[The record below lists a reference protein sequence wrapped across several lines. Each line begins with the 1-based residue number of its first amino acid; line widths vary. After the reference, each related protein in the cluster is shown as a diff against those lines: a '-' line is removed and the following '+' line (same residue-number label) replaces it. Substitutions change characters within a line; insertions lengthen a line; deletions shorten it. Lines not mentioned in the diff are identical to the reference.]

1 MLKSLLTPLKTR
13 FEEAVSLR
21 NNEAPEP
28 VPESPEDFER
38 DARVETM
45 RMVVQSINAV
55 EDDTARMDLLGEA
68 SRLMQ
73 IDPATKDVFREMDGF
88 LVLMS
93 FLSTSAFST
102 SESPAQGF
110 DLAMQVLSTAM
121 IDHTINQAHFKH
133 NVGYNPLESSTSDYL
148 NRPEPGT
155 QAMVLSS
162 LAAFV
167 FQLPSLAA
175 FLPTIDTQPHDDP
188 EATVTSIGDYITRL
202 DTPSARIS
210 HPLAIPILLRL
221 TWSLSNETYSFA
233 MAKLFDRLAAVS
245 YANRATMAGSGIV
258 RLVWDRLYPLPTLKS
273 TGSVGIPLQESHAL
287 QKLLRRVIDVGA
299 PLSDLKHLFK
309 GTSNGGTVGLK
320 ALIVLKGNPQ
330 ARWPS
335 FLSFRG
341 EGSGLDVNNLNMR
354 GKGISVLMWIY
365 IEHRSHL
372 PIRLF
377 GCLSP
382 ESRGPPSTLFA
393 LVLKP
398 NGCLAIQ
405 PGFRKTSDAVD
416 LQDSITLPGS
426 MIQRGRWT
434 HLGLTWASGETGL
447 KMHVDGH
454 LTDTLSTITYPRF
467 SQVHVYYGS
476 SPLEKPN
483 SISNPGSASSLPPAN
498 PPPPQFYISSTH
510 ITNITLSPGVI
521 RLAHHLGPRYTH
533 LKHAHNEHYALAGT
547 GLGRHLTYE
556 AATALNDSKSD
567 WGKRSSVLAS
577 AGTTNLG
584 TDLATGLE
592 VGLGEAV
599 VCALLPS
606 GWVEQPPRGMD
617 EELEP
622 DAPRTGERRVLNS
635 VAEKDQR
642 GAGWASV
649 RGDVVKCEVV
659 GTDEALRRVGGA
671 AVGLGFVQRAETTE
685 MLHESICVL
694 LNAVRTNWR
703 VLEDMESLSGYEVL
717 AQLLYEKAGLVS
729 VDIFNSLFEFL
740 GLDFKTPS
748 KSVVTNP
755 QSYRAFALDIDL
767 WARTNPPVQ
776 SAYFE
781 HFSILLSTSKLA
793 RFTIKSKLAKTP
805 LLKKLLLAVQLGIF
819 RDEMEAQL
827 VRALRVV
834 AHAIWTPDVIK
845 AIVAYLAANLH
856 TSQAG
861 TDSMTPISTVS
872 GLPQTDKS
880 VTAQRAELVL
890 EALLTILHS
899 PTHLQR
905 FSAALPASRI
915 LLLLLGEH
923 PTPVV
928 AAHLLTLLGLMMKT
942 SPSFGR
948 KFELAHGWTMVRCVV
963 PGAWD
968 PSVHV
973 AAFDLLFGRVGGNG
987 PATAAGEG
995 QVVNPVVFSTVLTA
1009 LQRGLQQRESDAIMD
1024 VLVTEII
1031 ELYESVPTFRLLF
1044 KTKSTMTIFVDL
1056 YRDFL
1061 KLRREDTEGEGEGA
1075 GARLEGNVRRLAG
1088 FLSENSVVDAGQRQE
1103 LKDISSGS
1111 RSTNTN
1117 RRASARMSL
1126 NILGGGEPT
1135 YVKTMIRLASWRKT
1149 TATSERQRLRK
1160 MIQDRREARRQASN
1174 QQEWKRRIEGDSEL
1188 FPGSKRDI
1196 KWQLDDTEGPFRVR
1210 KKLQMEQGR
1219 LGREADDDL
1228 PYFSREVREME
1239 DDDSSVVHIEVPPW
1253 AESYEISATN
1263 QEELEGDDTDDK
1275 LRHIRHELVAG
1286 DVVEE
1291 VQNVSRVLGVDAW
1304 PGLII
1309 LGKTHLYLVDGLY
1322 QNQQDDIVAAI
1333 EAPKDAF
1340 LIPGVA
1346 LELENSRLTQKWP
1359 YTQLSAQSKRTFL
1372 FRDVGLEFYFK
1383 DNRTVL
1389 IVCATPDARQQILNK
1404 IVFVQARSSLES
1416 ISPGGGEPTYVKTM
1430 IRLASWRKTT
1440 ATSER
1445 QRLRKMIQ
1453 DRREARRQASNQ
1465 QEWKRRIEGDS
1476 ELFPGSKRD
1485 IKWQLD
1491 DTEGPFRVRKK
1502 LQMEQ
1507 GRLGR
1512 EADDDLPYF
1521 SREVREMEDDD
1532 SSVVHIEVPPWAE
1545 SYEISA
1551 TNQEELE
1558 GDDMDDKLRHIRHE
1572 LVAGDVVE
1580 EVQNVSRV
1588 LGVDAWP
1595 GLIIL
1600 GKTHLYLVDGL
1611 YQNQQDDIV
1620 AAIEAPK
1627 DAFLIPGV
1635 ALELENSRLTQ
1646 KWLEFYFKDNRTVL
1660 IVCATPDARQQILN
1674 KIAFVQARSSLESI
1688 SPGGFRSPL
1697 INRMSARVT
1706 LALQSRDEVSTATRR
1721 WQAREISNFA
1731 YLSILN
1737 QASGRTCNDLTQ
1749 YPVFPWVLS
1758 DYTSKTL
1765 DLNSPESFR
1774 VLSEPMG
1781 ALSPSRREAA
1791 STRYSSLESIGE
1803 QAFNYGIQRAWES
1816 ASEDTRGGLRELIPE
1831 MFTCHEFLDNRANL
1845 DLGIQGNG
1853 ERVDNVK
1860 LPPWCNEDPYT
1871 DRSGHE
1877 YQWFNL
1883 ILKFHLYSYL
1893 FIQLHRQALES
1904 ELVSRGLPSWIDLI
1918 WGYKQRDPDSF
1929 NVFHPLSYEGTI
1941 DLDSITDP
1949 MERDATVGIIHNF
1962 GQTPRKIFNSPH
1974 PPRMMEGVKTLPLGT
1989 IYGIEES
1996 YNLLCHTYRPIHTI
2010 DGPVEQ
2016 LAIDN
2021 IADRIIPCPIHTLRN
2036 PDAPHERL
2044 EWGFNDHSL
2053 RLYSDSRLQYIAESY
2068 DPTCA
2073 DFVDGTTFLTGS
2085 TDGSVNSR
2093 ILRSHLCRFR
2103 GWDNFLDRV
2112 HRWAHAENVLCV
2124 AASKA
2129 WSIVVSGSGDDSH
2142 HGQKGLAAIW
2152 DLKRGVHVWS
2162 LRHET
2167 PVSLCTVMES
2177 TGNVA
2182 TCSATSL
2189 KLHTLNGY
2197 SIAELEV
2204 AQPILALGFHEREY
2218 SPMGILA
2225 TAVGGEVILRT
2236 WKPKTSTSDDS
2247 APVATRPFANRRG
2260 GAGYEDAKSDGGKVC
2275 GRVLVPRRRGGA
2287 CIFVDFAGLRGT
2299 PGLR

>member
-21 NNEAPEP
+21 NNEVPVP

-93 FLSTSAFST
+93 FLSTSAFSA
-102 SESPAQGF
+102 SESPATAF
-110 DLAMQVLSTAM
+110 DLVMQVFSTAM
-121 IDHTINQAHFKH
+121 IDHPINQTHFKH
-133 NVGYNPLESSTSDYL
+133 NVGYNALESSASDYL

-155 QAMVLSS
+155 KAMVLSS

-167 FQLPSLAA
+167 FQLPSLSA
-175 FLPTIDTQPHDDP
+175 FLPSIDAQPHDSSDG
-188 EATVTSIGDYITRL
+188 TVMPMGDYITQL

-221 TWSLSNETYSFA
+221 TWSLANETYSFA

-245 YANRATMAGSGIV
+245 YANRAAMAGSGVV
-258 RLVWDRLYPLPTLKS
+258 RIVWDRLYPLPTSKS
-273 TGSVGIPLQESHAL
+273 AAPVEIPAQESHAL

-309 GTSNGGTVGLK
+309 RTSSGGPVGLK
-320 ALIVLKGNPQ
+320 TLGTLKGNPQ

-341 EGSGLDVNNLNMR
+341 EGCGLDVQNLNLR

-372 PIRLF
+372 AVHLF
-377 GCLSP
+377 GCLSSEP
-382 ESRGPPSTLFA
+382 RGGQSTLFA

-398 NGCLAIQ
+398 DGCLAIQ
-405 PGFRKTSDAVD
+405 PGFRKASDAVD
-416 LQDSITLPGS
+416 LQGVITLPGS

-447 KMHVDGH
+447 KMHIDGH
-454 LTDTLSTITYPRF
+454 LTDTLSTITCPRF
-467 SQVHVYYGS
+467 SQVHIYYGS
-476 SPLEKPN
+476 SPLDKPL
-483 SISNPGSASSLPPAN
+483 ISNSASHSRRPTPQHSRSFSSFTSQSSLPPAN

-510 ITNITLSPGVI
+510 ILNTTLSPAVI
-521 RLAHHLGPRYTH
+521 RLAHHLGPRYTGT
-533 LKHAHNEHYALAGT
+533 LRT

-556 AATALNDSKSD
+556 AATALN
-567 WGKRSSVLAS
+567 VYLFAS

-584 TDLATGLE
+584 SDLATGLE

-606 GWVEQPPRGMD
+606 GWTEPPPRGNED
-617 EELEP
+617 ALEP
-622 DAPRTGERRVLNS
+622 DGPRPEERRVLNC
-635 VAEKDQR
+635 VAEKEQR

-685 MLHESICVL
+685 MLHESVCVL

-717 AQLLYEKAGLVS
+717 AHLLYEKAGLIS
-729 VDIFNSLFEFL
+729 VDIFNSLFGFL

-767 WARTNPPVQ
+767 WARTNPAVQ
-776 SAYFE
+776 SAYFD
-781 HFSILLSTSKLA
+781 HFSTLLSTSKLA
-793 RFTIKSKLAKTP
+793 RFSIKSKLAKVP
-805 LLKKLLLAVQLGIF
+805 VVKKLLLAVQLGIF
-819 RDEMEAQL
+819 RDEMEPRL

-834 AHAIWTPDVIK
+834 AHAMWTPDAIK

-861 TDSMTPISTVS
+861 TGSLTPISTVS
-872 GLPQTDKS
+872 SLPPQTDKS

-890 EALLTILHS
+890 DALLAILHS
-899 PTHLQR
+899 PAHLQR
-905 FSAALPASRI
+905 FCAALPTSRI

-928 AAHLLTLLGLMMKT
+928 AAHMLTLLGLMMNH

-948 KFELAHGWTMVRCVV
+948 KFELAHGWTVVRCVV

-973 AAFDLLFGRVGGNG
+973 AAFDLLFGRVGGNVTT
-987 PATAAGEG
+987 ATGEG
-995 QVVNPVVFSTVLTA
+995 QVVNPVVFSTILTA

-1024 VLVTEII
+1024 VLVAEMI

-1061 KLRREDTEGEGEGA
+1061 KLRREERADEGEGTVV
-1075 GARLEGNVRRLAG
+1075 RLEEKLRKVAG
-1088 FLSENSVVDAGQRQE
+1088 LLSENTVVDVGQRQE
-1103 LKDISSGS
+1103 LKDLSSGA
-1111 RSTNTN
+1111 RPTNTS

-1126 NILGGGEPT
+1126 NTVGGGEPT

-1149 TATSERQRLRK
+1149 TAASERQRLRK
-1160 MIQDRREARRQASN
+1160 MIQDRREARRQAAN

-1188 FPGSKRDI
+1188 FPGSKREI

-1228 PYFSREVREME
+1228 PYFSREVRETE

-1253 AESYEISATN
+1253 AESYEISATG

-1275 LRHIRHELVAG
+1275 LRHIRHELVPG

-1291 VQNVSRVLGVDAW
+1291 VQNVSRVFGVDAW

-1309 LGKTHLYLVDGLY
+1309 MGKTHLYLVDGLY
-1322 QNQQDDIVAAI
+1322 QNQQGDIVAAV

-1346 LELENSRLTQKWP
+1346 LELESSRLTQKWP
-1359 YTQLSAQSKRTFL
+1359 YTQLAAQSKRTFL

-1404 IVFVQARSSLES
+1404 I
-1416 ISPGGGEPTYVKTM
+1416 
-1430 IRLASWRKTT
+1430 
-1440 ATSER
+1440 
-1445 QRLRKMIQ
+1445 
-1453 DRREARRQASNQ
+1453 
-1465 QEWKRRIEGDS
+1465 
-1476 ELFPGSKRD
+1476 
-1485 IKWQLD
+1485 
-1491 DTEGPFRVRKK
+1491 
-1502 LQMEQ
+1502 
-1507 GRLGR
+1507 
-1512 EADDDLPYF
+1512 
-1521 SREVREMEDDD
+1521 
-1532 SSVVHIEVPPWAE
+1532 
-1545 SYEISA
+1545 
-1551 TNQEELE
+1551 
-1558 GDDMDDKLRHIRHE
+1558 
-1572 LVAGDVVE
+1572 
-1580 EVQNVSRV
+1580 
-1588 LGVDAWP
+1588 
-1595 GLIIL
+1595 
-1600 GKTHLYLVDGL
+1600 
-1611 YQNQQDDIV
+1611 
-1620 AAIEAPK
+1620 
-1627 DAFLIPGV
+1627 
-1635 ALELENSRLTQ
+1635 
-1646 KWLEFYFKDNRTVL
+1646 
-1660 IVCATPDARQQILN
+1660 
-1674 KIAFVQARSSLESI
+1674 AFVQARSSLESI
-1688 SPGGFRSPL
+1688 TPGGFRSPL

-1749 YPVFPWVLS
+1749 YPVFRLHLEDIGSQLAGKFQGIV
-1758 DYTSKTL
+1758 KTNGCTFAFQKGSCVNSL
-1765 DLNSPESFR
+1765 FKPGVDWRASIQLRDPFSSSMIVCHFMIRLAPFTHHFRRLQGGSWDLPDRLFHS
-1774 VLSEPMG
+1774 
-1781 ALSPSRREAA
+1781 
-1791 STRYSSLESIGE
+1791 
-1803 QAFNYGIQRAWES
+1803 IQRAWES
-1816 ASEDTRGGLRELIPE
+1816 ASEDTRGDVRELIPE

-1860 LPPWCNEDPYT
+1860 LPAWCNDDP
-1871 DRSGHE
+1871 
-1877 YQWFNL
+1877 
-1883 ILKFHLYSYL
+1883 YL

-1918 WGYKQRDPDSF
+1918 WGYKQRDPGSL

-1962 GQTPRKIFNSPH
+1962 GQTPRKLFNSPH
-1974 PPRMMEGVKTLPLGT
+1974 PPRMMDGVKTLPLGT

-1996 YNLLCHTYRPIHTI
+1996 YDLLCHTYRPVHTI

-2016 LAIDN
+2016 LLIDN
-2021 IADRIIPCPIHTLRN
+2021 IADRIIPCATHTLKN
-2036 PDAPHERL
+2036 PDIPHERL

-2073 DFVDGTTFLTGS
+2073 VFVDATTFLTGS
-2085 TDGSVNSR
+2085 TDGSVNIWR
-2093 ILRSHLCRFR
+2093 IHRSGPSVKLSCTRQMQ
-2103 GWDNFLDRV
+2103 
-2112 HRWAHAENVLCV
+2112 AHTENVLCV

-2129 WSIVVSGSGDDSH
+2129 WSIVVSGSEEDIH

-2162 LRHET
+2162 VRHEA
-2167 PVSLCTVMES
+2167 PVSLCAVMES
-2177 TGNVA
+2177 TGNIA

-2197 SIAELEV
+2197 FIAELEV
-2204 AQPILALGFHEREY
+2204 AQPILALSFHEREY

-2225 TAVGGEVILRT
+2225 TAVGGEIVLRT
-2236 WKPKTSTSDDS
+2236 WKPKPPLSDDS
-2247 APVATRPFANRRG
+2247 APAPRRPVNSEGPPRWDFTTLRSLSLQTEGVGLGMRMPRVTALKFVG
-2260 GAGYEDAKSDGGKVC
+2260 ESLFHGDEA
-2275 GRVLVPRRRGGA
+2275 GRVYSWTLP
-2287 CIFVDFAGLRGT
+2287 D
-2299 PGLR
+2299 

>member
-21 NNEAPEP
+21 NNEAPDP

-73 IDPATKDVFREMDGF
+73 IDPTTKDVFREMDGF

-93 FLSTSAFST
+93 FLSTSAFAMN
-102 SESPAQGF
+102 PATAF
-110 DLAMQVLSTAM
+110 DLVMQVFSTAM
-121 IDHTINQAHFKH
+121 IDHPINQAHFKH
-133 NVGYNPLESSTSDYL
+133 NVGYNALESSTLDYL

-167 FQLPSLAA
+167 FQLPSLSA
-175 FLPTIDTQPHDDP
+175 FLPTIDTQSHDDP
-188 EATVTSIGDYITRL
+188 ETTVTSIGDYITQL

-210 HPLAIPILLRL
+210 HPVAIPILLRL

-233 MAKLFDRLAAVS
+233 MAKLFDRIAAVS

-258 RLVWDRLYPLPTLKS
+258 RLVWDRLYPLPAPKS
-273 TGSVGIPLQESHAL
+273 TGTAEIPVQESHAL

-299 PLSDLKHLFK
+299 PLTDLKHLFK
-309 GTSNGGTVGLK
+309 RTSNNGTIGLK
-320 ALIVLKGNPQ
+320 ALGVLKGNPQ

-341 EGSGLDVNNLNMR
+341 EGSGLDVNNLNLR
-354 GKGISVLMWIY
+354 GKGISALMWIY

-372 PIRLF
+372 PIQLF
-377 GCLSP
+377 GCLSS
-382 ESRGPPSTLFA
+382 ESRGPPFTLFG

-398 NGCLAIQ
+398 DGCLAIQ
-405 PGFRKTSDAVD
+405 PGFRKASDAVD
-416 LQDSITLPGS
+416 LQGSITLPGS

-434 HLGLTWASGETGL
+434 HLGLTWASGEAGL
-447 KMHVDGH
+447 KMHIDGH
-454 LTDTLSTITYPRF
+454 VTDTLSTIPFPRF
-467 SQVHVYYGS
+467 SQVHAYYGS
-476 SPLEKPN
+476 SPLEKP
-483 SISNPGSASSLPPAN
+483 SSTSNPSSAVHSRRPTPQHTRSFSSVTSQSSLPPAN

-510 ITNITLSPGVI
+510 LLNTTLSPGVI
-521 RLAHHLGPRYTH
+521 RLAHHLGPRYTGT
-533 LKHAHNEHYALAGT
+533 LRT

-556 AATALNDSKSD
+556 AATALN
-567 WGKRSSVLAS
+567 VYLFVS

-584 TDLATGLE
+584 TDLAAGLE
-592 VGLGEAV
+592 TGLGEAV
-599 VCALLPS
+599 ICALLPS
-606 GWVEQPPRGMD
+606 GWIEQPPRGMD

-642 GAGWASV
+642 GAGWANV
-649 RGDVVKCEVV
+649 RGDVVRCEAV

-703 VLEDMESLSGYEVL
+703 ILEDMESLSGYEVL

-729 VDIFNSLFEFL
+729 IDIFSTIFEFL
-740 GLDFKTPS
+740 GLDFKAPS

-755 QSYRAFALDIDL
+755 QSYRALALDIDL
-767 WARTNPPVQ
+767 WARSNPAVQ
-776 SAYFE
+776 SAYFD
-781 HFSILLSTSKLA
+781 HFSVLLSTSKLA
-793 RFTIKSKLAKTP
+793 RFTIKSKLVKVP
-805 LLKKLLLAVQLGIF
+805 VLKKLLLAVQLGIF

-827 VRALRVV
+827 VRALRIV
-834 AHAIWTPDVIK
+834 AYAMWTPDAIK

-861 TDSMTPISTVS
+861 TGALTPISTVS
-872 GLPQTDKS
+872 SLPPQTDKS
-880 VTAQRAELVL
+880 VTTQRAELVL
-890 EALLTILHS
+890 DALLTILHS
-899 PTHLQR
+899 PLHLQR
-905 FSAALPASRI
+905 FCAALPASRI

-928 AAHLLTLLGLMMKT
+928 AAHLLTLLGLMMNT

-948 KFELAHGWTMVRCVV
+948 KFELAHGWTVIRCVV

-987 PATAAGEG
+987 PATATGEG
-995 QVVNPVVFSTVLTA
+995 QVVNPVVFSTILTA

-1024 VLVTEII
+1024 VLVAEII

-1061 KLRREDTEGEGEGA
+1061 KLRREETEGEGEGTR
-1075 GARLEGNVRRLAG
+1075 ARLDEKLRRLAG
-1088 FLSENSVVDAGQRQE
+1088 LLSENSVVDLGQRQE
-1103 LKDISSGS
+1103 LKDLSSGS
-1111 RSTNTN
+1111 RSVNTS
-1117 RRASARMSL
+1117 RRASARLSS
-1126 NILGGGEPT
+1126 NVLGGSEPT

-1239 DDDSSVVHIEVPPW
+1239 DDEQSVVHIEVPPW

-1263 QEELEGDDTDDK
+1263 QEELEADDTDDK

-1309 LGKTHLYLVDGLY
+1309 MGKTHLYLVDGLY
-1322 QNQQDDIVAAI
+1322 QNQQGDIVAAI
-1333 EAPKDAF
+1333 EAPKEVF

-1359 YTQLSAQSKRTFL
+1359 YTQLAAQSKRTFL

-1389 IVCATPDARQQILNK
+1389 V
-1404 IVFVQARSSLES
+1404 
-1416 ISPGGGEPTYVKTM
+1416 
-1430 IRLASWRKTT
+1430 
-1440 ATSER
+1440 
-1445 QRLRKMIQ
+1445 
-1453 DRREARRQASNQ
+1453 
-1465 QEWKRRIEGDS
+1465 
-1476 ELFPGSKRD
+1476 
-1485 IKWQLD
+1485 
-1491 DTEGPFRVRKK
+1491 
-1502 LQMEQ
+1502 
-1507 GRLGR
+1507 
-1512 EADDDLPYF
+1512 
-1521 SREVREMEDDD
+1521 
-1532 SSVVHIEVPPWAE
+1532 
-1545 SYEISA
+1545 
-1551 TNQEELE
+1551 
-1558 GDDMDDKLRHIRHE
+1558 
-1572 LVAGDVVE
+1572 
-1580 EVQNVSRV
+1580 
-1588 LGVDAWP
+1588 
-1595 GLIIL
+1595 
-1600 GKTHLYLVDGL
+1600 
-1611 YQNQQDDIV
+1611 
-1620 AAIEAPK
+1620 
-1627 DAFLIPGV
+1627 
-1635 ALELENSRLTQ
+1635 
-1646 KWLEFYFKDNRTVL
+1646 
-1660 IVCATPDARQQILN
+1660 VCATPDARQQILN

-1706 LALQSRDEVSTATRR
+1706 HALQSRDEVSTATRR
-1721 WQAREISNFA
+1721 WQAREMSNFA

-1758 DYTSKTL
+1758 DYTSKAL

-1774 VLSEPMG
+1774 VLSKPMG
-1781 ALSPSRREAA
+1781 ALSPARREAA
-1791 STRYSSLESIGE
+1791 STRYTSLESIGE
-1803 QAFNYGIQRAWES
+1803 QAFNYGTHFSSSMIVCHFLIRLAPFTHHFRRLQGGSWDLPDRLFHSIQRAWES
-1816 ASEDTRGGLRELIPE
+1816 ASEDTRGDVRELIPE

-1860 LPPWCNEDPYT
+1860 LPPWCNDDPY
-1871 DRSGHE
+1871 
-1877 YQWFNL
+1877 
-1883 ILKFHLYSYL
+1883 L
-1893 FIQLHRQALES
+1893 FTQLHRQALES

-1918 WGYKQRDPDSF
+1918 WGHKQRDPGPF

-1962 GQTPRKIFNSPH
+1962 GQTPRKLFNSPH

-1996 YNLLCHTYRPIHTI
+1996 YGLLCHTYRPIHTI

-2016 LAIDN
+2016 LVIDN
-2021 IADRIIPCPIHTLRN
+2021 VADRIIPCPTHTLRN
-2036 PDAPHERL
+2036 PDMPHERL

-2053 RLYSDSRLQYIAESY
+2053 RLYTDSRLQYIAESY

-2073 DFVDGTTFLTGS
+2073 DFVEVTTFLTGS
-2085 TDGSVNSR
+2085 TDGSVNMWR
-2093 ILRSHLCRFR
+2093 IHRSGPSAKLSCTRQMQ
-2103 GWDNFLDRV
+2103 
-2112 HRWAHAENVLCV
+2112 AHTENVLCV

-2129 WSIVVSGSGDDSH
+2129 WSIVVSGSGDDAQQD
-2142 HGQKGLAAIW
+2142 QKGLAAVW

-2162 LRHET
+2162 VRHET

-2177 TGNVA
+2177 TSLKGNVA

-2197 SIAELEV
+2197 FIAELEV

-2225 TAVGGEVILRT
+2225 TAVGGEVVLRT
-2236 WKPKTSTSDDS
+2236 WKPKPPTSGDS
-2247 APVATRPFANRRG
+2247 VPVPTRPAN
-2260 GAGYEDAKSDGGKVC
+2260 SDGPPRWDFVTLRSLSLQTEGVGLAMRMPRVTAVKFVGESLFHGDEA
-2275 GRVLVPRRRGGA
+2275 GRVYSWTLP
-2287 CIFVDFAGLRGT
+2287 D
-2299 PGLR
+2299 

>member
-21 NNEAPEP
+21 NNEVPEP

-38 DARVETM
+38 DARIETM

-68 SRLMQ
+68 SRLML
-73 IDPATKDVFREMDGF
+73 IDATTKDVFREMDGF

-93 FLSTSAFST
+93 FLSTSAFSA
-102 SESPAQGF
+102 SDSPATAF
-110 DLAMQVLSTAM
+110 DLVMQVFSTAM
-121 IDHTINQAHFKH
+121 VDHPINQTHFKH
-133 NVGYNPLESSTSDYL
+133 NVGYSALESSASDYL
-148 NRPEPGT
+148 NRPEQGT
-155 QAMVLSS
+155 KAMVLSS
-162 LAAFV
+162 FAAFV
-167 FQLPSLAA
+167 FQLPSLTA
-175 FLPTIDTQPHDDP
+175 FLPTIDAPSHGDSD
-188 EATVTSIGDYITRL
+188 ATVAPIGDYITQL

-221 TWSLSNETYSFA
+221 TWSLSNETYSLA
-233 MAKLFDRLAAVS
+233 MAKLFDRIAAVS

-258 RLVWDRLYPLPTLKS
+258 RLVWDRLYPLLAAKS
-273 TGSVGIPLQESHAL
+273 ISTMDLPVQESHAL
-287 QKLLRRVIDVGA
+287 QKLLRRVLDVGA

-309 GTSNGGTVGLK
+309 RTASSGGVGLK
-320 ALIVLKGNPQ
+320 ALSALKGNPQ

-341 EGSGLDVNNLNMR
+341 ERCGLDVDNLNLR

-365 IEHRSHL
+365 IEHRSHA
-372 PIRLF
+372 PVHLF
-377 GCLSP
+377 GCLSV
-382 ESRGPPSTLFA
+382 ESRGGQYTIFA

-398 NGCLAIQ
+398 DGCLAIQ
-405 PGFRKTSDAVD
+405 PSSRKTSDAVD
-416 LQDSITLPGS
+416 LQGTITLPGS

-434 HLGLTWASGETGL
+434 HLGLTWASGESGL
-447 KMHVDGH
+447 KMYIDGH
-454 LTDTLSTITYPRF
+454 LTDTLYTITYPRF
-467 SQVHVYYGS
+467 SQVHIYYGS
-476 SPLEKPN
+476 SPLDRP
-483 SISNPGSASSLPPAN
+483 SPGSNSASAIHSRRPTPQHARSFSSFTSQSSLPPAN
-498 PPPPQFYISSTH
+498 PPPPQYYISSTH
-510 ITNITLSPGVI
+510 ILNTTLSPAVI
-521 RLAHHLGPRYTH
+521 RLAHHLGPRYT
-533 LKHAHNEHYALAGT
+533 GT
-547 GLGRHLTYE
+547 LRTALGRHLTYE
-556 AATALNDSKSD
+556 AATALN
-567 WGKRSSVLAS
+567 VYLFAS

-584 TDLATGLE
+584 TDLAAGLE
-592 VGLGEAV
+592 IGLGEAV

-606 GWVEQPPRGMD
+606 GWIEHPPQAID
-617 EELEP
+617 ESET
-622 DAPRTGERRVLNS
+622 DGPRPVERRVLNC

-694 LNAVRTNWR
+694 LNSVRTNWR

-717 AQLLYEKAGLVS
+717 AQLLYEKAGLIS

-767 WARTNPPVQ
+767 WARTNPTVQ
-776 SAYFE
+776 SAYFG
-781 HFSILLSTSKLA
+781 HFSTLLSTSKLS
-793 RFTIKSKLAKTP
+793 RFTIKSKLAKLP
-805 LLKKLLLAVQLGIF
+805 VLKKLLLAVQLGIF

-834 AHAIWTPDVIK
+834 ANAIWTPEAIK
-845 AIVAYLAANLH
+845 ALVAYLAANLH

-861 TDSMTPISTVS
+861 TAVLTPISTVS
-872 GLPQTDKS
+872 SLPPQPDKS
-880 VTAQRAELVL
+880 VTAQRAEFVL
-890 EALLTILHS
+890 DAVVTILHS
-899 PTHLQR
+899 PPHLQR
-905 FSAALPASRI
+905 FCAALPASRI
-915 LLLLLGEH
+915 LLLLLGER

-928 AAHLLTLLGLMMKT
+928 AAHMLMLLGLMMNN

-948 KFELAHGWTMVRCVV
+948 KFELAHGWTVIRCVV

-973 AAFDLLFGRVGGNG
+973 AAFDLLFGRVGGN
-987 PATAAGEG
+987 PTSTTAEG
-995 QVVNPVVFSTVLTA
+995 QVVNPVMFSTILTA

-1024 VLVTEII
+1024 VLVGEII
-1031 ELYESVPTFRLLF
+1031 ELYQSVPTFRLLF
-1044 KTKSTMTIFVDL
+1044 KAKSTMTIFVDL

-1061 KLRREDTEGEGEGA
+1061 KLRREEGESEREST
-1075 GARLEGNVRRLAG
+1075 GARLEEQLRKLAG
-1088 FLSENSVVDAGQRQE
+1088 FLTENSVIDAGQRQE
-1103 LKDISSGS
+1103 LQELSSGA
-1111 RSTNTN
+1111 RPTNTS
-1117 RRASARMSL
+1117 RRASARISL
-1126 NILGGGEPT
+1126 NTLGGAEPT
-1135 YVKTMIRLASWRKT
+1135 YVKTMIRLASWRKS

-1188 FPGSKRDI
+1188 FPGSKRDVR
-1196 KWQLDDTEGPFRVR
+1196 WQLDDTEGPFRVR

-1228 PYFSREVREME
+1228 PYFSREVRETE
-1239 DDDSSVVHIEVPPW
+1239 DDSSSVIHIEVPPW
-1253 AESYEISATN
+1253 AESYEIAATG

-1309 LGKTHLYLVDGLY
+1309 MGKTHLYLVDGLY
-1322 QNQQDDIVAAI
+1322 QNQQGDIVAAI

-1359 YTQLSAQSKRTFL
+1359 YTQLAAQSKRTFL

-1389 IVCATPDARQQILNK
+1389 V
-1404 IVFVQARSSLES
+1404 
-1416 ISPGGGEPTYVKTM
+1416 
-1430 IRLASWRKTT
+1430 
-1440 ATSER
+1440 
-1445 QRLRKMIQ
+1445 
-1453 DRREARRQASNQ
+1453 
-1465 QEWKRRIEGDS
+1465 
-1476 ELFPGSKRD
+1476 
-1485 IKWQLD
+1485 
-1491 DTEGPFRVRKK
+1491 
-1502 LQMEQ
+1502 
-1507 GRLGR
+1507 
-1512 EADDDLPYF
+1512 
-1521 SREVREMEDDD
+1521 
-1532 SSVVHIEVPPWAE
+1532 
-1545 SYEISA
+1545 
-1551 TNQEELE
+1551 
-1558 GDDMDDKLRHIRHE
+1558 
-1572 LVAGDVVE
+1572 
-1580 EVQNVSRV
+1580 
-1588 LGVDAWP
+1588 
-1595 GLIIL
+1595 
-1600 GKTHLYLVDGL
+1600 
-1611 YQNQQDDIV
+1611 
-1620 AAIEAPK
+1620 
-1627 DAFLIPGV
+1627 
-1635 ALELENSRLTQ
+1635 
-1646 KWLEFYFKDNRTVL
+1646 
-1660 IVCATPDARQQILN
+1660 VCATPDARQQILN
-1674 KIAFVQARSSLESI
+1674 KIAFVQARSSLESLT
-1688 SPGGFRSPL
+1688 PGGFRSPL

-1706 LALQSRDEVSTATRR
+1706 LAFQGRDEVSTATRR
-1721 WQAREISNFA
+1721 WQAREITNFA

-1765 DLNSPESFR
+1765 DLNSPETFR
-1774 VLSEPMG
+1774 ILSKPMG
-1781 ALSPSRREAA
+1781 ALSPARMEAA

-1803 QAFNYGIQRAWES
+1803 QAFNYGTHFSSSMIVCHFMIRLAPFTHHFRRLQGGSWDLPDRLFHSIQRAWES
-1816 ASEDTRGGLRELIPE
+1816 ASEDTRGDVRELIPE
-1831 MFTCHEFLDNRANL
+1831 MFSCHEFLDNRANL
-1845 DLGIQGNG
+1845 DLGIQGSG

-1860 LPPWCNEDPYT
+1860 LPPWCNDDP
-1871 DRSGHE
+1871 
-1877 YQWFNL
+1877 
-1883 ILKFHLYSYL
+1883 YL

-1918 WGYKQRDPDSF
+1918 WGHKQRDPESL

-1962 GQTPRKIFNSPH
+1962 GQTPRKLFTSPH

-1996 YNLLCHTYRPIHTI
+1996 YDLLCHTYRPVHTI

-2016 LAIDN
+2016 LVIDN
-2021 IADRIIPCPIHTLRN
+2021 ISDRIIPCATHTLRN
-2036 PDAPHERL
+2036 PDVSHERL
-2044 EWGFNDHSL
+2044 EWGFNDNSL

-2073 DFVDGTTFLTGS
+2073 VFVDATTFLTGS
-2085 TDGSVNSR
+2085 TDGSVNMWR
-2093 ILRSHLCRFR
+2093 IHRSGPTAKLSCTRQMQ
-2103 GWDNFLDRV
+2103 
-2112 HRWAHAENVLCV
+2112 AHTENVLCV

-2129 WSIVVSGSGDDSH
+2129 WSIVVSGSKDETNH
-2142 HGQKGLAAIW
+2142 HHKGLAAIW

-2162 LRHET
+2162 VFHEA
-2167 PVSLCTVMES
+2167 PVSLCTIMES
-2177 TGNVA
+2177 TGNIA
-2182 TCSATSL
+2182 SCSATSL

-2197 SIAELEV
+2197 FIAELEV
-2204 AQPILALGFHEREY
+2204 AQPILALSFHEREY

-2225 TAVGGEVILRT
+2225 TAIGGEIVLRT
-2236 WKPKTSTSDDS
+2236 WKPKPPCDDS
-2247 APVATRPFANRRG
+2247 ATTLTRPVNHEGPPRWDFTTLRTLSLQTEGVGLAMRMPRITALKFVG
-2260 GAGYEDAKSDGGKVC
+2260 ESLFHGDEA
-2275 GRVLVPRRRGGA
+2275 GRVYSWTLP
-2287 CIFVDFAGLRGT
+2287 D
-2299 PGLR
+2299 

>member
-21 NNEAPEP
+21 SNGTPDA

-55 EDDTARMDLLGEA
+55 EDDTARIDLLGEA
-68 SRLMQ
+68 SRLML

-88 LVLMS
+88 LVLIS
-93 FLSTSAFST
+93 FLSTSAFLP
-102 SESPAQGF
+102 SESPAIAF
-110 DLAMQVLSTAM
+110 DLVMQVFSVAM
-121 IDHTINQAHFKH
+121 IDHPINQTHFKH
-133 NVGYNPLESSTSDYL
+133 NVGYSALESSASDYL
-148 NRPEPGT
+148 NRPEQGT
-155 QAMVLSS
+155 KAMVLSS
-162 LAAFV
+162 FAAFV
-167 FQLPSLAA
+167 FQLPSLSV
-175 FLPTIDTQPHDDP
+175 FLPTIDAQSHDDSD
-188 EATVTSIGDYITRL
+188 ATVTPVGDYITQL

-258 RLVWDRLYPLPTLKS
+258 RLVWDRLYPLPTSKS
-273 TGSVGIPLQESHAL
+273 IGSTDLPVQESHAL

-309 GTSNGGTVGLK
+309 RTSSNGAVGLK
-320 ALIVLKGNPQ
+320 ALAALKGNPQ

-341 EGSGLDVNNLNMR
+341 DRCGLDVENLNLKGR
-354 GKGISVLMWIY
+354 GISVLLWIY
-365 IEHRSHL
+365 IEHRSHV
-372 PIRLF
+372 PVHLF
-377 GCLSP
+377 GCVSA
-382 ESRGPPSTLFA
+382 ESRGAQSTLFA

-398 NGCLAIQ
+398 DGCLAIQ
-405 PGFRKTSDAVD
+405 PNSRKTSETSDGQGIV
-416 LQDSITLPGS
+416 TLPGS

-434 HLGLTWASGETGL
+434 HLGLTWGSGESGL
-447 KMHVDGH
+447 KMHIDGH
-454 LTDTLSTITYPRF
+454 LTDTLSTIVYPRF
-467 SQVHVYYGS
+467 SQIHIYYGS
-476 SPLEKPN
+476 SPLEK
-483 SISNPGSASSLPPAN
+483 SYTGSNPASAVHSRRPTPQHTRSFSSFTSQSSLPPAN
-498 PPPPQFYISSTH
+498 PPPPQYYISSTH
-510 ITNITLSPGVI
+510 ILNTTLSPAVV
-521 RLAHHLGPRYTH
+521 RLAHHLGPRYTGT
-533 LKHAHNEHYALAGT
+533 LRT

-556 AATALNDSKSD
+556 AATALN
-567 WGKRSSVLAS
+567 VYLFAS

-592 VGLGEAV
+592 IGLGEAV

-606 GWVEQPPRGMD
+606 GWIEQPPRGI
-617 EELEP
+617 EELEL
-622 DAPRTGERRVLNS
+622 DAPWLGERRVLNC

-694 LNAVRTNWR
+694 LNSVRTNWR
-703 VLEDMESLSGYEVL
+703 VLEDMENLSGYEVL
-717 AQLLYEKAGLVS
+717 AQLLYEKAGLIS
-729 VDIFNSLFEFL
+729 VDIFQSLFEFL
-740 GLDFKTPS
+740 GVDFKTPS

-767 WARTNPPVQ
+767 WARTNPSVQ
-776 SAYFE
+776 SAYFD
-781 HFSILLSTSKLA
+781 HFSTLLTTSKLS
-793 RFTIKSKLAKTP
+793 RFTIKSKLSKLP
-805 LLKKLLLAVQLGIF
+805 VLKKLLLAVQLGIF

-827 VRALRVV
+827 VRALKVV
-834 AHAIWTPDVIK
+834 AHAIWTPESIK
-845 AIVAYLAANLH
+845 ALVAYLAANLH

-861 TDSMTPISTVS
+861 TAALTPMSTMS
-872 GLPQTDKS
+872 SLPPQPDKS
-880 VTAQRAELVL
+880 IIAQRAELVL
-890 EALLTILHS
+890 DVVITVLHS
-899 PTHLQR
+899 SHHLQR
-905 FSAALPASRI
+905 FCAALPASRI
-915 LLLLLGEH
+915 LLLLLGER

-928 AAHLLTLLGLMMKT
+928 AAHMLTLLGLMMNN

-948 KFELAHGWTMVRCVV
+948 KFELAHGWTVIRCVV

-973 AAFDLLFGRVGGNG
+973 AAFDLLFGRIGGN
-987 PATAAGEG
+987 ASSAHGEG
-995 QVVNPVVFSTVLTA
+995 QVVNPVMFSTILTA
-1009 LQRGLQQRESDAIMD
+1009 LQRGLQQRELDAVMD
-1024 VLVTEII
+1024 VLVGEMV

-1044 KTKSTMTIFVDL
+1044 KTKSSMTIFVDL

-1061 KLRREDTEGEGEGA
+1061 KLRREEGQTEREGT
-1075 GARLEGNVRRLAG
+1075 GARLEEKLRKLANL
-1088 FLSENSVVDAGQRQE
+1088 LSENSVIDAGQRQE
-1103 LKDISSGS
+1103 LRDLSNGARPI
-1111 RSTNTN
+1111 NTS
-1117 RRASARMSL
+1117 RRASARISL
-1126 NILGGGEPT
+1126 NTLGGAEPT
-1135 YVKTMIRLASWRKT
+1135 YVKTMMRLASWRKT

-1188 FPGSKRDI
+1188 FPGSKREI

-1228 PYFSREVREME
+1228 PYFSREVRETE
-1239 DDDSSVVHIEVPPW
+1239 DDSSSVVHVEVPPW
-1253 AESYEISATN
+1253 AESYEIAATG
-1263 QEELEGDDTDDK
+1263 QEVELEGDDTDDK

-1309 LGKTHLYLVDGLY
+1309 MGKTHLYLVDGLY
-1322 QNQQDDIVAAI
+1322 QNQQGDIVAAI

-1359 YTQLSAQSKRTFL
+1359 YTQLAAQSKRTFL

-1389 IVCATPDARQQILNK
+1389 VVCAT
-1404 IVFVQARSSLES
+1404 S
-1416 ISPGGGEPTYVKTM
+1416 
-1430 IRLASWRKTT
+1430 
-1440 ATSER
+1440 
-1445 QRLRKMIQ
+1445 
-1453 DRREARRQASNQ
+1453 
-1465 QEWKRRIEGDS
+1465 
-1476 ELFPGSKRD
+1476 
-1485 IKWQLD
+1485 
-1491 DTEGPFRVRKK
+1491 
-1502 LQMEQ
+1502 
-1507 GRLGR
+1507 
-1512 EADDDLPYF
+1512 
-1521 SREVREMEDDD
+1521 
-1532 SSVVHIEVPPWAE
+1532 
-1545 SYEISA
+1545 
-1551 TNQEELE
+1551 
-1558 GDDMDDKLRHIRHE
+1558 
-1572 LVAGDVVE
+1572 
-1580 EVQNVSRV
+1580 
-1588 LGVDAWP
+1588 
-1595 GLIIL
+1595 
-1600 GKTHLYLVDGL
+1600 
-1611 YQNQQDDIV
+1611 
-1620 AAIEAPK
+1620 
-1627 DAFLIPGV
+1627 
-1635 ALELENSRLTQ
+1635 
-1646 KWLEFYFKDNRTVL
+1646 
-1660 IVCATPDARQQILN
+1660 DARQQILN
-1674 KIAFVQARSSLESI
+1674 KIAFVQARSSLESLT
-1688 SPGGFRSPL
+1688 PGGFRSPL
-1697 INRMSARVT
+1697 INRMSARVS
-1706 LALQSRDEVSTATRR
+1706 LAFQGRDEVSTATRR

-1749 YPVFPWVLS
+1749 YPVFPWILS

-1765 DLNSPESFR
+1765 DLNSPETFR
-1774 VLSEPMG
+1774 ILSKPMG
-1781 ALSPSRREAA
+1781 ALSPARMEAA
-1791 STRYSSLESIGE
+1791 RTRYSSLESIGE
-1803 QAFNYGIQRAWES
+1803 QAFNYGTHFSSSMIVCHFLIRLAPFTHHFRRLQGGSWDLPDRLFHSIQRAWES
-1816 ASEDTRGGLRELIPE
+1816 ASEDTRGDVRELIPE

-1860 LPPWCNEDPYT
+1860 LPPWCNDDP
-1871 DRSGHE
+1871 
-1877 YQWFNL
+1877 
-1883 ILKFHLYSYL
+1883 YL

-1918 WGYKQRDPDSF
+1918 WGHKQRDPESF

-1962 GQTPRKIFNSPH
+1962 GQTPRKLFTSPH

-1996 YNLLCHTYRPIHTI
+1996 YDLLCHTYRPVHN
-2010 DGPVEQ
+2010 GPVEQ
-2016 LAIDN
+2016 LVIDN
-2021 IADRIIPCPIHTLRN
+2021 ISDRIIPCATHTLKN
-2036 PDAPHERL
+2036 PD
-2044 EWGFNDHSL
+2044 
-2053 RLYSDSRLQYIAESY
+2053 LQYIAESY

-2073 DFVDGTTFLTGS
+2073 VFVDATSFLTGS
-2085 TDGSVNSR
+2085 TDGSVNMWR
-2093 ILRSHLCRFR
+2093 IHRSGHIAKLSCTRQMQ
-2103 GWDNFLDRV
+2103 
-2112 HRWAHAENVLCV
+2112 AHTDNVLCV

-2129 WSIVVSGSGDDSH
+2129 WSIVVSGSEDETHHSH
-2142 HGQKGLAAIW
+2142 RGLAAVW
-2152 DLKRGVHVWS
+2152 DLKRGVHVWTV
-2162 LRHET
+2162 LHET

-2177 TGNVA
+2177 TGNIA

-2197 SIAELEV
+2197 FVAELEV
-2204 AQPILALGFHEREY
+2204 AQPILALSFHEREY
-2218 SPMGILA
+2218 SHMGILA
-2225 TAVGGEVILRT
+2225 TAIGGEIILRT
-2236 WKPKTSTSDDS
+2236 WKPKTPGLEDPD
-2247 APVATRPFANRRG
+2247 PPRPTNQEGPARWDFLALRTLSLQTEGVGLAMRMPRVTALKFVG
-2260 GAGYEDAKSDGGKVC
+2260 ESLFHGDEA
-2275 GRVLVPRRRGGA
+2275 GRVYSWTLP
-2287 CIFVDFAGLRGT
+2287 D
-2299 PGLR
+2299 

>member
-38 DARVETM
+38 DARIETM

-102 SESPAQGF
+102 SEHPATAF
-110 DLAMQVLSTAM
+110 DLVMQVFSTAM
-121 IDHTINQAHFKH
+121 IDHPINQTHFKH
-133 NVGYNPLESSTSDYL
+133 NVGYNALESSTSDYL

-155 QAMVLSS
+155 KAMVLSS

-167 FQLPSLAA
+167 FQLPSLSA
-175 FLPTIDTQPHDDP
+175 FLPTIDAQRHDDSD
-188 EATVTSIGDYITRL
+188 ATVAPIGDYITQL

-258 RLVWDRLYPLPTLKS
+258 RIVWDRLYPLPAPKS
-273 TGSVGIPLQESHAL
+273 TEIAELSAQESHAL

-309 GTSNGGTVGLK
+309 RTSNNGIIGLK
-320 ALIVLKGNPQ
+320 ALSALKGNPQ

-341 EGSGLDVNNLNMR
+341 EGCGLDVNNLNLR

-365 IEHRSHL
+365 IEHRSHR
-372 PIRLF
+372 PIHLF
-377 GCLSP
+377 GCLSS
-382 ESRGPPSTLFA
+382 ESRGGQSTLFA

-398 NGCLAIQ
+398 DGCLAIQ
-405 PGFRKTSDAVD
+405 PGFRKTSDAID
-416 LQDSITLPGS
+416 LQGGITLPGS

-434 HLGLTWASGETGL
+434 HLGLTWAAGETGL
-447 KMHVDGH
+447 KMHIDGH
-454 LTDTLSTITYPRF
+454 LTDTVFTISYPRF
-467 SQVHVYYGS
+467 SQVHIYYGS
-476 SPLEKPN
+476 SPLEKLN
-483 SISNPGSASSLPPAN
+483 TISNPNSALHSRRPTPQHSRSFSSFTSHSSLAPAN

-510 ITNITLSPGVI
+510 ILNTTLSPGVI
-521 RLAHHLGPRYTH
+521 RLAHHLGPRYTGT
-533 LKHAHNEHYALAGT
+533 LRT

-556 AATALNDSKSD
+556 AATALN
-567 WGKRSSVLAS
+567 VYLFAS

-584 TDLATGLE
+584 SDLATGLE

-606 GWVEQPPRGMD
+606 GWIEQPPRGID
-617 EELEP
+617 EEPEP
-622 DAPRTGERRVLNS
+622 DASRLGERRVLNC
-635 VAEKDQR
+635 VAEKEQR

-649 RGDVVKCEVV
+649 RGDVVKCDVV

-694 LNAVRTNWR
+694 LNAVRTSWR

-717 AQLLYEKAGLVS
+717 AQLLYEKAGLIS
-729 VDIFNSLFEFL
+729 VDIFNSIFEFL

-755 QSYRAFALDIDL
+755 QSYRAFALDTDL
-767 WARTNPPVQ
+767 WARTNPAVQ
-776 SAYFE
+776 AAYFD

-793 RFTIKSKLAKTP
+793 RFTIKSKLTKVP
-805 LLKKLLLAVQLGIF
+805 VLKKLLLAVQLGIF
-819 RDEMEAQL
+819 KDEMEAQL
-827 VRALRVV
+827 VRTLRVV
-834 AHAIWTPDVIK
+834 AHAIWTPDAIK

-861 TDSMTPISTVS
+861 TDSLTPVSTVS
-872 GLPQTDKS
+872 SLPPQTDKS
-880 VTAQRAELVL
+880 VPAQRAELVL
-890 EALLTILHS
+890 DALLTILHS

-905 FSAALPASRI
+905 FCAALPASRI

-928 AAHLLTLLGLMMKT
+928 AAHLLTLLGLMMNT

-948 KFELAHGWTMVRCVV
+948 KFELAHGWTVVRCVV
-963 PGAWD
+963 PGSWD
-968 PSVHV
+968 PGVHV

-987 PATAAGEG
+987 VSTATGEG
-995 QVVNPVVFSTVLTA
+995 QVVNPVVFSTILTA

-1024 VLVTEII
+1024 VLVAEII

-1061 KLRREDTEGEGEGA
+1061 KLRREEGDGEAEGTA
-1075 GARLEGNVRRLAG
+1075 ARLEDKLRKLAG
-1088 FLSENSVVDAGQRQE
+1088 LLSENSVVDVGQRQE
-1103 LKDISSGS
+1103 LRDLSSGA
-1111 RSTNTN
+1111 RPTNTS

-1126 NILGGGEPT
+1126 NTLGGGEPT
-1135 YVKTMIRLASWRKT
+1135 YVKTMIRLASWRKS

-1188 FPGSKRDI
+1188 FPGSKRDM

-1239 DDDSSVVHIEVPPW
+1239 DDSSSVVHIEVPPW
-1253 AESYEISATN
+1253 AESYEISATG

-1275 LRHIRHELVAG
+1275 LRHIRHELVPG

-1309 LGKTHLYLVDGLY
+1309 MGKTHLYLVDGLY
-1322 QNQQDDIVAAI
+1322 QNQQGDIVAAV

-1359 YTQLSAQSKRTFL
+1359 YTQLAAQSKRTFL
-1372 FRDVGLEFYFK
+1372 FRDVG
-1383 DNRTVL
+1383 
-1389 IVCATPDARQQILNK
+1389 
-1404 IVFVQARSSLES
+1404 
-1416 ISPGGGEPTYVKTM
+1416 
-1430 IRLASWRKTT
+1430 
-1440 ATSER
+1440 
-1445 QRLRKMIQ
+1445 
-1453 DRREARRQASNQ
+1453 
-1465 QEWKRRIEGDS
+1465 
-1476 ELFPGSKRD
+1476 
-1485 IKWQLD
+1485 
-1491 DTEGPFRVRKK
+1491 
-1502 LQMEQ
+1502 
-1507 GRLGR
+1507 
-1512 EADDDLPYF
+1512 
-1521 SREVREMEDDD
+1521 
-1532 SSVVHIEVPPWAE
+1532 
-1545 SYEISA
+1545 
-1551 TNQEELE
+1551 
-1558 GDDMDDKLRHIRHE
+1558 
-1572 LVAGDVVE
+1572 
-1580 EVQNVSRV
+1580 
-1588 LGVDAWP
+1588 
-1595 GLIIL
+1595 
-1600 GKTHLYLVDGL
+1600 
-1611 YQNQQDDIV
+1611 
-1620 AAIEAPK
+1620 
-1627 DAFLIPGV
+1627 
-1635 ALELENSRLTQ
+1635 
-1646 KWLEFYFKDNRTVL
+1646 LEFYFKDNRTVL

-1765 DLNSPESFR
+1765 DLNSPASFR
-1774 VLSEPMG
+1774 VLSKPMG

-1791 STRYSSLESIGE
+1791 STRYSSLQSIGE
-1803 QAFNYGIQRAWES
+1803 QAFNYGTHFSSSMIVCHFLIRLAPFTHHFRRLQGGNWDLPDRLFHSIQRAWES
-1816 ASEDTRGGLRELIPE
+1816 ASEDTRGDVRELIPE
-1831 MFTCHEFLDNRANL
+1831 MFMCQEFLDNRANL

-1860 LPPWCNEDPYT
+1860 LPPWCNDDP
-1871 DRSGHE
+1871 
-1877 YQWFNL
+1877 
-1883 ILKFHLYSYL
+1883 YL

-1918 WGYKQRDPDSF
+1918 WGHKQRDPASL

-1962 GQTPRKIFNSPH
+1962 GQTPRKLFNNPH

-1996 YNLLCHTYRPIHTI
+1996 YDLLCHTYRPVHTI

-2016 LAIDN
+2016 LVIDN
-2021 IADRIIPCPIHTLRN
+2021 IADRIIPCPTHTLSN
-2036 PDAPHERL
+2036 PDVPHERL

-2073 DFVDGTTFLTGS
+2073 VFVDATTFLTGS
-2085 TDGSVNSR
+2085 TDGSINIWR
-2093 ILRSHLCRFR
+2093 IHRSGSSVKLSCTRQMQ
-2103 GWDNFLDRV
+2103 
-2112 HRWAHAENVLCV
+2112 AHTENVLCV

-2129 WSIVVSGSGDDSH
+2129 WSIVVSGSEDETH
-2142 HGQKGLAAIW
+2142 YGQRGLAAIW

-2162 LRHET
+2162 VRHET
-2167 PVSLCTVMES
+2167 AVSLCGVMES
-2177 TGNVA
+2177 TGNIA

-2197 SIAELEV
+2197 FIAELEV

-2225 TAVGGEVILRT
+2225 TAVGGEIVLRT
-2236 WKPKTSTSDDS
+2236 WKPKPPPTDDS
-2247 APVATRPFANRRG
+2247 SLAPRRPANG
-2260 GAGYEDAKSDGGKVC
+2260 DGPPRWDFITLRSLSLQTEGVGLAMRMPRVTALKFVGESLFHGDEA
-2275 GRVLVPRRRGGA
+2275 GRVYSWTLP
-2287 CIFVDFAGLRGT
+2287 D
-2299 PGLR
+2299 

>member
-21 NNEAPEP
+21 NNEVPVP

-93 FLSTSAFST
+93 FLSTSAFSA
-102 SESPAQGF
+102 SESPATAL
-110 DLAMQVLSTAM
+110 DLIMQVFSTAM
-121 IDHTINQAHFKH
+121 IDHPINQTHFKH
-133 NVGYNPLESSTSDYL
+133 NVGYNALESSASDYL

-155 QAMVLSS
+155 KAMVLSS

-167 FQLPSLAA
+167 FQLPSLSA
-175 FLPTIDTQPHDDP
+175 FLPSIDAQLHDSSDG
-188 EATVTSIGDYITRL
+188 TVMPMGDYITQL

-221 TWSLSNETYSFA
+221 TWSLANETYSFA

-245 YANRATMAGSGIV
+245 YANRAAMAGSGVV
-258 RLVWDRLYPLPTLKS
+258 RIVWDRLYPLPTSKS
-273 TGSVGIPLQESHAL
+273 AAPVEIPAQESHAL

-309 GTSNGGTVGLK
+309 RTSSGGPVGLK
-320 ALIVLKGNPQ
+320 ALGTLKGNPQ

-341 EGSGLDVNNLNMR
+341 EGCGLDVQNLNLR

-372 PIRLF
+372 AVHLF
-377 GCLSP
+377 GCLSSEP
-382 ESRGPPSTLFA
+382 RGGQSTLFA

-398 NGCLAIQ
+398 DGCLAIQ
-405 PGFRKTSDAVD
+405 PGFRKASDAVD
-416 LQDSITLPGS
+416 LQGVITLPGS

-447 KMHVDGH
+447 KMHIDGH
-454 LTDTLSTITYPRF
+454 LTDTLSTITCPRF
-467 SQVHVYYGS
+467 SQVHIYYGS
-476 SPLEKPN
+476 SPLDKPL
-483 SISNPGSASSLPPAN
+483 ISNSASYSRRPTPQHSRSFSSFTSQSSLPPAN
-498 PPPPQFYISSTH
+498 PPASAVLHLEYSYPQY
-510 ITNITLSPGVI
+510 
-521 RLAHHLGPRYTH
+521 
-533 LKHAHNEHYALAGT
+533 YAVS
-547 GLGRHLTYE
+547 RS
-556 AATALNDSKSD
+556 TALN
-567 WGKRSSVLAS
+567 VYLFAS

-584 TDLATGLE
+584 SDLATGLE

-606 GWVEQPPRGMD
+606 GWTEPPPRGNED
-617 EELEP
+617 ALEP
-622 DAPRTGERRVLNS
+622 DGPRPGERRVLNC
-635 VAEKDQR
+635 VAEKEQR

-685 MLHESICVL
+685 MLHESVCVL

-717 AQLLYEKAGLVS
+717 AHLLYEKAGLIS

-767 WARTNPPVQ
+767 WARTNPAVQ
-776 SAYFE
+776 SAYFD
-781 HFSILLSTSKLA
+781 HFSTLLSTSKLA
-793 RFTIKSKLAKTP
+793 RFSIKSKLAKVP
-805 LLKKLLLAVQLGIF
+805 VVKKLLLAVQLGIF
-819 RDEMEAQL
+819 RDEMEPRL

-834 AHAIWTPDVIK
+834 AHAMWTPDVIK

-861 TDSMTPISTVS
+861 TGSLTPISTVS
-872 GLPQTDKS
+872 SLPPQTDKS

-890 EALLTILHS
+890 DALLAILHS
-899 PTHLQR
+899 PAHLQR
-905 FSAALPASRI
+905 FCAALPASRI

-928 AAHLLTLLGLMMKT
+928 AAHMLTLLGLMMNH

-948 KFELAHGWTMVRCVV
+948 KFELAHGWTVVRCVV

-973 AAFDLLFGRVGGNG
+973 AAFDLLFGRVGGNVTT
-987 PATAAGEG
+987 ATGEG
-995 QVVNPVVFSTVLTA
+995 QVVNPVVFSTILTA

-1024 VLVTEII
+1024 VLVAEMI

-1061 KLRREDTEGEGEGA
+1061 KLRREERADEGEGTVV
-1075 GARLEGNVRRLAG
+1075 RLEEKLRKVAG
-1088 FLSENSVVDAGQRQE
+1088 LLSENTVVDVGQRQE
-1103 LKDISSGS
+1103 LKDLSSGA
-1111 RSTNTN
+1111 RPTNTS

-1126 NILGGGEPT
+1126 NTVGGGEPT

-1149 TATSERQRLRK
+1149 TAASERQRLRK
-1160 MIQDRREARRQASN
+1160 MIQDRREARRQAAN

-1188 FPGSKRDI
+1188 FPGSKREI

-1228 PYFSREVREME
+1228 PYFSREVRETE

-1253 AESYEISATN
+1253 AESYEISATG
-1263 QEELEGDDTDDK
+1263 QE
-1275 LRHIRHELVAG
+1275 

-1291 VQNVSRVLGVDAW
+1291 VQNVSRVFGVDAW

-1309 LGKTHLYLVDGLY
+1309 MGKTHLYLVDGLY
-1322 QNQQDDIVAAI
+1322 QNQQGDIVAAV

-1346 LELENSRLTQKWP
+1346 LELESSRLTQKWP
-1359 YTQLSAQSKRTFL
+1359 YTQLAAQSKRTFL

-1404 IVFVQARSSLES
+1404 I
-1416 ISPGGGEPTYVKTM
+1416 
-1430 IRLASWRKTT
+1430 
-1440 ATSER
+1440 
-1445 QRLRKMIQ
+1445 
-1453 DRREARRQASNQ
+1453 
-1465 QEWKRRIEGDS
+1465 
-1476 ELFPGSKRD
+1476 
-1485 IKWQLD
+1485 
-1491 DTEGPFRVRKK
+1491 
-1502 LQMEQ
+1502 
-1507 GRLGR
+1507 
-1512 EADDDLPYF
+1512 
-1521 SREVREMEDDD
+1521 
-1532 SSVVHIEVPPWAE
+1532 
-1545 SYEISA
+1545 
-1551 TNQEELE
+1551 
-1558 GDDMDDKLRHIRHE
+1558 
-1572 LVAGDVVE
+1572 
-1580 EVQNVSRV
+1580 
-1588 LGVDAWP
+1588 
-1595 GLIIL
+1595 
-1600 GKTHLYLVDGL
+1600 
-1611 YQNQQDDIV
+1611 
-1620 AAIEAPK
+1620 
-1627 DAFLIPGV
+1627 
-1635 ALELENSRLTQ
+1635 
-1646 KWLEFYFKDNRTVL
+1646 
-1660 IVCATPDARQQILN
+1660 
-1674 KIAFVQARSSLESI
+1674 AFVQARSSLESI
-1688 SPGGFRSPL
+1688 TPGGFRSPL

-1774 VLSEPMG
+1774 VLSKPMG

-1803 QAFNYGIQRAWES
+1803 QAFNYGTHFSSSMIVCHFMIRLAPFTHHFRRLQGGSWDLPDRLFHSIQRAWES
-1816 ASEDTRGGLRELIPE
+1816 ASEDTRGDVRELIPE

-1860 LPPWCNEDPYT
+1860 LPAWCNDDP
-1871 DRSGHE
+1871 
-1877 YQWFNL
+1877 
-1883 ILKFHLYSYL
+1883 YL

-1918 WGYKQRDPDSF
+1918 WGYKQRDPESL

-1962 GQTPRKIFNSPH
+1962 GQTPRKLFN
-1974 PPRMMEGVKTLPLGT
+1974 RT

-1996 YNLLCHTYRPIHTI
+1996 YDLLCHTYRPVHTI

-2016 LAIDN
+2016 LLIDN
-2021 IADRIIPCPIHTLRN
+2021 IADRIIPCATHTLKN
-2036 PDAPHERL
+2036 PDIPHERL

-2073 DFVDGTTFLTGS
+2073 VFVDATTFLTGS
-2085 TDGSVNSR
+2085 TDGSVNIWR
-2093 ILRSHLCRFR
+2093 IHRSGPSVKLSCTRQMQ
-2103 GWDNFLDRV
+2103 
-2112 HRWAHAENVLCV
+2112 AHTENVLCV

-2129 WSIVVSGSGDDSH
+2129 WSIVVSGSEEDIH

-2162 LRHET
+2162 VRHEA
-2167 PVSLCTVMES
+2167 PVSLCAVMES
-2177 TGNVA
+2177 TGNIA

-2197 SIAELEV
+2197 FIAELEV
-2204 AQPILALGFHEREY
+2204 AQPILALSFHEREY

-2225 TAVGGEVILRT
+2225 TAVGGEIVLRT
-2236 WKPKTSTSDDS
+2236 WKPKPPLSDDS
-2247 APVATRPFANRRG
+2247 APAPRRPVNSEGPPRWDFTTLRSLSLQTEGVGLGMRMPRVTALKFVG
-2260 GAGYEDAKSDGGKVC
+2260 ESLFHGDEA
-2275 GRVLVPRRRGGA
+2275 GRVYSWTLP
-2287 CIFVDFAGLRGT
+2287 D
-2299 PGLR
+2299 